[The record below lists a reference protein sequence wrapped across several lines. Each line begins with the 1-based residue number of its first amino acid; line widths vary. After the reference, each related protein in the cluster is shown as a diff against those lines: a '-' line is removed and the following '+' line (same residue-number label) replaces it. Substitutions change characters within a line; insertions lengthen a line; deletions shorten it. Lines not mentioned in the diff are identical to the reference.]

1 MNDIYPLTLLYD
13 GDCAICRFEVAS
25 LERRDKLHRLRFV
38 DIAAPGFDA
47 GRWGRRNGFA
57 RFPSA
62 AELDA
67 RIHAATAGHEILV
80 GFQLV
85 HGALLVPFSHQ
96 FRMLDKWNQGIG
108 VSWPADVHGFRPRA
122 NVEEGNALPILHFHL
137 VSLLRCQIKR
147 QLAAFYFRK
156 LLPIGAPRRPVG
168 GEA

>member
-80 GFQLV
+80 GV
-85 HGALLVPFSHQ
+85 
-96 FRMLDKWNQGIG
+96 D
-108 VSWPADVHGFRPRA
+108 VSVLAVARRIARSIAPQSVSTPATARA
-122 NVEEGNALPILHFHL
+122 QP
-137 VSLLRCQIKR
+137 
-147 QLAAFYFRK
+147 
-156 LLPIGAPRRPVG
+156 
-168 GEA
+168 